1 MWQVGDMGTAL
12 IEVITLAL
20 ALAVNP
26 LPVIAAILLVLSDH
40 GRRNG
45 LVFLGSWLGVL
56 TVMSGVLVL
65 LATASPVY
73 DEGAE
78 SALGA
83 LMRLGFGIAL
93 LVLAGWKWRKA
104 ARDPDRSPPTWMTSL
119 QTAKTR
125 RAAALGAALAGG
137 NPKNILLTLAAA
149 GAVAEFGLPIAA
161 ELLVMFGFVLLASMA
176 VAAPVVV
183 SIALGER
190 AAPVLGRWQSFLD
203 AHSVTLMV
211 GILVIIGVLLTAQGL
226 TTLI

>member
-1 MWQVGDMGTAL
+1 MGAAL
-12 IEVITLAL
+12 IEVIPLAL

-26 LPVIAAILLVLSDH
+26 LPVIAAILLVLSVH

-83 LMRLGFGIAL
+83 WMRLGFGIAL
-93 LVLAGWKWRKA
+93 LVLAGWKWQKT
-104 ARDPDRSPPTWMTSL
+104 ARDPDRTPPNWMTSL
-119 QTAKTR
+119 QIATTR
-125 RAAALGAALAGG
+125 KSATLGVALAGG
-137 NPKNILLTLAAA
+137 NPKNVLLTLAAA
-149 GAVAEFGLPIAA
+149 GVVAELGLPIAP
-161 ELLVMFGFVLLASMA
+161 ELLVMFGYVLLASMA

-190 AAPVLGRWQSFLD
+190 AAPVLGRWQTFLD
-203 AHSVTLMV
+203 AHSVMLMV

-226 TTLI
+226 TTLL